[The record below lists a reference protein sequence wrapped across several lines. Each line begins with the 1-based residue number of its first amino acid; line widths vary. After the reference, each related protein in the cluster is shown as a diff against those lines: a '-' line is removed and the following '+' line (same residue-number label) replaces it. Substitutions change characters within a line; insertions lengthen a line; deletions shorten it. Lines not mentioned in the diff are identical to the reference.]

1 MYIRTP
7 RIGAVCSADPNDIQ
21 ALAGDFAYEL
31 RQFFKTERDGERRSE
46 REQADRHDVP
56 PHAGPSGA
64 SVPALLGLPVALL
77 LSHGSSAISRV

>member
-31 RQFFKTERDGERRSE
+31 RQFIKTDRDGERRRATSAAIDAFEKACGDSE
-46 REQADRHDVP
+46 A
-56 PHAGPSGA
+56 
-64 SVPALLGLPVALL
+64 
-77 LSHGSSAISRV
+77 SSASRQRSSGSD